1 MIFDSAGEST
11 TLDFSETKSGTFS
24 VLQPVD
30 AKSASDKFIEFSF
43 QQHKDETNYTA
54 TLNFEEDECK
64 IFNLKRTKAW
74 ATENEREEA
83 EL

>member
-1 MIFDSAGEST
+1 
-11 TLDFSETKSGTFS
+11 
-24 VLQPVD
+24 
-30 AKSASDKFIEFSF
+30 
-43 QQHKDETNYTA
+43 
-54 TLNFEEDECK
+54 LNFEEDDCK